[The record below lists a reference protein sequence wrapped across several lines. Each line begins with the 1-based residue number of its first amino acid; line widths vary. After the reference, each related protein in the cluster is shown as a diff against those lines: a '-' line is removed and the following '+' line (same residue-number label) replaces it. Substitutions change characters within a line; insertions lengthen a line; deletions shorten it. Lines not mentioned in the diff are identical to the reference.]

1 MAWLGLRAR
10 PAGGRHAQGTRLDP
24 IIARC
29 ENPIQAGTFARK
41 TTGSEP
47 VLTGLLSALAGH
59 RNLLSGRTDVRPERE
74 TRREKLAATPRRA
87 ALLVRKWHRPSDER
101 PHSTGRSAAQHSD
114 RQLFGKSQ
122 GACGGRLIFLWWW
135 ALFFSRRKTRK
146 IGKTTENCAEI
157 VQGIMCWTLGK

>member
-10 PAGGRHAQGTRLDP
+10 PAGGRHAQGTRLEP

-59 RNLLSGRTDVRPERE
+59 RDLLSGRTDVRPKRE

-87 ALLVRKWHRPSDER
+87 SASSGSGTLRRTSAFEGTQRTTLRSLIIRQESRGVRR
-101 PHSTGRSAAQHSD
+101 
-114 RQLFGKSQ
+114 
-122 GACGGRLIFLWWW
+122 RLIFLWWA

-146 IGKTTENCAEI
+146 IGKTTDNCAEI